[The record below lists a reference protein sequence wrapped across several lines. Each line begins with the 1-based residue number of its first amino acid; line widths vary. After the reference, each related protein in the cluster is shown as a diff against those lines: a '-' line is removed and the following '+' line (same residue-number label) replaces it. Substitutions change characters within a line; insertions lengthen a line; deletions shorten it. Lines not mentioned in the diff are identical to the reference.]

1 MEKVTITKHAHN
13 FCLNYHAKLHLLNRV
28 RNLKKGEPTLLK
40 PIPFREDKEAIVAKN
55 HKQI

>member
-40 PIPFREDKEAIVAKN
+40 PIPSREKKEAASAKTYRLT
-55 HKQI
+55 

>member
-1 MEKVTITKHAHN
+1 MEQVKITKQAFN
-13 FCLNYHAKLHLLNRV
+13 FPAKYHAKLHLLNRV
-28 RNLKKGEPTLLK
+28 RNFKKGEPTVLK